1 MRLLIVG
8 GEINN
13 SGEFNNMKIMMFA
26 HGGSLNRGCEAIVRS
41 STNIIKEKMKGAKIY
56 LVSRNPETDKLI
68 KLLDGIY
75 DGSSCDIQR
84 YSSDWWLSSLKVKF
98 FNDESY
104 ALAKMENNTIKHID
118 NMDVCLSI
126 GGDNYCY
133 GEQPALYE
141 INKRIKAKGK
151 KLVLWGCSI
160 GEEDMSED
168 KLEDLEM
175 FDLILARETITYNI
189 LKNKGLHNVKLCADP
204 AFTMEKE
211 ELALPRGWEEYST
224 VGLNFS
230 PLVWS
235 KNTKSQEAVRELI
248 QHILHTTNM
257 TIVLTPHVI
266 EEENNDYDL
275 LYKYYEEFK
284 STERVIILPDNLNAL
299 QYKGYIARMRFF
311 IGARTH
317 ATIAAY
323 SMGIPTLVLG
333 YSVKSKGIATDLF
346 GEEKL
351 VLDIGEISNSNR
363 LKAKFD
369 EMVQEEDELRK
380 KLINSIPQIKKRS
393 YKAVEYL
400 SELVK

>member
-1 MRLLIVG
+1 
-8 GEINN
+8 
-13 SGEFNNMKIMMFA
+13 MKIMMFA

-41 STNIIKEKMKGAKIY
+41 STNIIKDKIDGAKVY
-56 LVSRNPETDKLI
+56 LASSRPKTDKI
-68 KLLDGIY
+68 ITQLDGIY
-75 DGSSCDIQR
+75 DGSNSSIEK
-84 YSSDWWLSSLKVKF
+84 YSYDWWISLFKVKL

-104 ALAKMENNTIKHID
+104 ALAKMENNIIKRIKD
-118 NMDVCLSI
+118 MDVCLSI

-141 INKRIKAKGK
+141 IDKRVKIKGK

-160 GEEDMSED
+160 GEEDMSEK
-168 KLEDLEM
+168 KLEDLKL
-175 FDLILARETITYNI
+175 FDLILARETITYNL
-189 LKNKGLHNVKLCADP
+189 LKDKGLNNVKLCADP

-211 ELALPRGWEEYST
+211 ELELPKGWKEGNT

-230 PLVWS
+230 PLVW
-235 KNTKSQEAVRELI
+235 KRNQNSQVAVGDLI
-248 QHILHTTNM
+248 HHILNTTDL
-257 TIVLTPHVI
+257 TIALTPHVI
-266 EEENNDYDL
+266 QDENNDYEV

-284 STERVIILPDNLNAL
+284 NTDRLIILPHNLNAI

-323 SMGIPTLVLG
+323 SNCVPTMVLG
-333 YSVKSKGIATDLF
+333 YSVKSKGIAKDLF

-351 VLDIGEISNSNR
+351 VLNIEEISNSDK

-369 EMVQEEDELRK
+369 EMVREEEELRQ
-380 KLINSIPQIKKRS
+380 KLKQSIPNIKKMS

-400 SELVK
+400 HELVK

>member
-1 MRLLIVG
+1 
-8 GEINN
+8 
-13 SGEFNNMKIMMFA
+13 MKIMMFA

-41 STNIIKEKMKGAKIY
+41 STSIIKEKVDEAKIY
-56 LVSRNPETDKLI
+56 LVSSKPETDKI
-68 KLLDGIY
+68 ITKLDGIY
-75 DGSSCDIQR
+75 DGSTKSIAK
-84 YSSDWWLSSLKVKF
+84 YSYEWWMALLKVKL

-104 ALAKMENNTIKHID
+104 AIAKMEDNIIKHIK

-141 INKRIKAKGK
+141 IDKKVKAAGK

-160 GEEDMSED
+160 GEEDMSER
-168 KLEDLEM
+168 KLGDLKQ
-175 FDLILARETITYNI
+175 FDLILARETLTYNM
-189 LKNKGLHNVKLCADP
+189 LKNKGLNNVKLCADP

-211 ELALPRGWEEYST
+211 ELELPKGWQEGNT
-224 VGLNFS
+224 IGLNFS
-230 PLVWS
+230 PLVWNRN
-235 KNTKSQEAVRELI
+235 KDSQVAVRDLI
-248 QHILHTTNM
+248 NHILDTTDS
-257 TIVLTPHVI
+257 IIALTPHVMQDG
-266 EEENNDYDL
+266 NNDYEV
-275 LYKYYEEFK
+275 LYTYYEEFK
-284 STERVIILPDNLNAL
+284 NTGRVIILPNNLNAI

-323 SMGIPTLVLG
+323 SNCVPTMVLG
-333 YSVKSKGIATDLF
+333 YSIKSKGIAKDLF

-351 VLDIGEISNSNR
+351 VLNIEEISNSNK

-369 EMVQEEDELRK
+369 EMVREEDQLKRK
-380 KLINSIPQIKKRS
+380 LEQTMPNIKRMS

-400 SELVK
+400 QELAK